1 MLHVELCVRDQFDI
15 TPTQQQTKYFFSFHD
30 QQQKYR
36 NIVPISHHLLT
47 YLLPLLVVP
56 SLEVLSYIH
65 CQQFIVNRIS
75 YYSLSKLENTNN
87 SKLNFF
93 KNMSTGTEIDEEIAN
108 FRAVQEQLQRIRT
121 DLQLVM
127 SQLTE
132 NEMVK
137 QELDLLDSST
147 NIYKMVGPV
156 LIKNSLEDANET
168 VSKRLEFITGEK
180 KRLEGKAKELET
192 RGNAIAMKVQQMQ
205 AQLQQVTAAAVQ
217 EIQKAATTTN

>member
-1 MLHVELCVRDQFDI
+1 VSTELVIIPD
-15 TPTQQQTKYFFSFHD
+15 
-30 QQQKYR
+30 
-36 NIVPISHHLLT
+36 L
-47 YLLPLLVVP
+47 
-56 SLEVLSYIH
+56 
-65 CQQFIVNRIS
+65 
-75 YYSLSKLENTNN
+75 N
-87 SKLNFF
+87 SKTQ
-93 KNMSTGTEIDEEIAN
+93 NMSTGTEIDEEIAN
-108 FRAVQEQLQRIRT
+108 FRAVQEQLQRVRT

-156 LIKNSLEDANET
+156 LIKNSLDDANET

-205 AQLQQVTAAAVQ
+205 AQLQQATAAAVQ
-217 EIQKAATTTN
+217 EIQKAAAATAN